1 MMTSLLEEVLAVNRS
16 FLGGTPRPLGEG
28 APFMVL
34 ACIDPR
40 LTGLLEAACGLPRG
54 RALVL
59 RTAGNQVNERTS
71 DALRSIASGAYLKEA
86 TELFIVGHTDCALA
100 RFSSADVIERFRS
113 LGVSRS
119 AFGHDDLRA
128 WFGAF
133 ADVKANVI
141 ESARALRRAGVLP
154 AAFPIHG
161 LVIDSGSGALEVIAE
176 ANVEQPAAPSI
187 ASPPRVDQARAE
199 SAPRAAEAPP
209 PVPRPAPAKP
219 KPAQTAAPAKPAAPR
234 VSLLEAATILHKF
247 FRDQRHNPKFEHTLA
262 DVLALAKYERNPAI
276 LYNALAST
284 LREYQEEYPQ
294 LAPALVSLKES
305 IEQRGGAGHEFL
317 ELVRRV
323 LD

>member
-1 MMTSLLEEVLAVNRS
+1 
-16 FLGGTPRPLGEG
+16 
-28 APFMVL
+28 MVL

-40 LTGLLEAACGLPRG
+40 LTGLLEAACGLSRG

-141 ESARALRRAGVLP
+141 ESARSVRKSGVLA

-161 LVIDSGSGALEVIAE
+161 LVIDTGSGALEVIAE
-176 ANVEQPAAPSI
+176 AKLAEPAAPSP
-187 ASPPRVDQARAE
+187 PPRVEEARAK
-199 SAPRAAEAPP
+199 SAPRAAEAPPP

-219 KPAQTAAPAKPAAPR
+219 KPAQTAAPESPAAPR

-247 FRDQRHNPKFEHTLA
+247 FRDQRHNPKFERTLA

-284 LREYQEEYPQ
+284 LREYEGEYPQ
-294 LAPALVSLKES
+294 LPPALAALRES
-305 IEQRGGAGHEFL
+305 IEQRGGAGHEL
-317 ELVRRV
+317 TELVRRV
-323 LD
+323 LE